1 MRVLDSQFGS
11 LAYKSLGDGKEVF
24 LIFHGFGQDHSDLL
38 PFSKIIKPEQ
48 RFLFIDIFY
57 HGKSQWKSHENPLTK
72 SVWAETLKSLFKKE
86 EISKFHLIGYS
97 MGGKFSLLTYE
108 LFPENVQS
116 MILLAPDGIK
126 TGVFYSISS
135 YPAYFHALFKQIV
148 FKPRRF
154 FSVVNGLSQIGLVES
169 SISKFVQ
176 TQMEYRSQRA
186 QVYFTWKTFGGIQL
200 RLGQII
206 RNARKLKTPILL
218 FTGKYDKMVTAN
230 NLERFSSKIPHL
242 KSHILPVGHGGLIQ
256 ATVEYLNQEKL
267 DA

>member
-38 PFSKIIKPEQ
+38 PFSKILKPEQ

-116 MILLAPDGIK
+116 RIIL
-126 TGVFYSISS
+126 
-135 YPAYFHALFKQIV
+135 
-148 FKPRRF
+148 
-154 FSVVNGLSQIGLVES
+154 
-169 SISKFVQ
+169 
-176 TQMEYRSQRA
+176 
-186 QVYFTWKTFGGIQL
+186 
-200 RLGQII
+200 
-206 RNARKLKTPILL
+206 
-218 FTGKYDKMVTAN
+218 
-230 NLERFSSKIPHL
+230 
-242 KSHILPVGHGGLIQ
+242 
-256 ATVEYLNQEKL
+256 
-267 DA
+267 